1 MNVSS
6 TYTTYPNT
14 ILGFTF
20 TFIPQTTDLYTI
32 RIFRNGSQI
41 FQAEDVQNTQL
52 VTESDF
58 TLASGTYT
66 VAIGSTSTMTF
77 NSGNVRF
84 AVNGNLGGADD
95 GSVTA
100 WNDEWRSSSQTVTGT
115 TFEFRINEQIPKMKV
130 IDFLT
135 GLLECST

>member
-84 AVNGNLGGADD
+84 AVNGNLG
-95 GSVTA
+95 VLMM
-100 WNDEWRSSSQTVTGT
+100 V
-115 TFEFRINEQIPKMKV
+115 V
-130 IDFLT
+130 
-135 GLLECST
+135 LLLGMMSGDLQVKQLLVLHLNLE